1 MDKPPL
7 TLREID
13 NQLQIME
20 YIATNTQQGLTP
32 SDRIILR
39 RLENR
44 KNRLL
49 QQQGTP
55 RATSPLTRA
64 SRHPDR

>member
-1 MDKPPL
+1 MTKPL
-7 TLREID
+7 TLTEVN

-20 YIATNTQQGLTP
+20 YIATNTQQGLSP

-49 QQQGTP
+49 IKQQQ
-55 RATSPLTRA
+55 
-64 SRHPDR
+64 

>member
-1 MDKPPL
+1 MEKLPL

-49 QQQGTP
+49 NRQQQ
-55 RATSPLTRA
+55 
-64 SRHPDR
+64 

>member
-7 TLREID
+7 TLREIN

-20 YIATNTQQGLTP
+20 YIATNTQQGLSP

-39 RLENR
+39 KLESR

-49 QQQGTP
+49 SRQQQ
-55 RATSPLTRA
+55 
-64 SRHPDR
+64 

>member
-20 YIATNTQQGLTP
+20 YIATKHAAGPYPELT
-32 SDRIILR
+32 
-39 RLENR
+39 
-44 KNRLL
+44 
-49 QQQGTP
+49 G
-55 RATSPLTRA
+55 
-64 SRHPDR
+64 

>member
-1 MDKPPL
+1 MTKKIPAL
-7 TLREID
+7 TLSEIN

-20 YIATNTQQGLTP
+20 YIATNTQQGLSP

-44 KNRLL
+44 KNHLRTR
-49 QQQGTP
+49 QQQ
-55 RATSPLTRA
+55 
-64 SRHPDR
+64 

>member
-20 YIATNTQQGLTP
+20 YIAANTRQGLSP

-44 KNRLL
+44 RNRLL
-49 QQQGTP
+49 IHQKK
-55 RATSPLTRA
+55 
-64 SRHPDR
+64 

>member
-1 MDKPPL
+1 MDKSPL

-20 YIATNTQQGLTP
+20 YIATNTQQGLSP

-39 RLENR
+39 RLQNQ
-44 KNRLL
+44 KIRLRIR
-49 QQQGTP
+49 QQK
-55 RATSPLTRA
+55 
-64 SRHPDR
+64 